1 MKIRP
6 SKRKNKMHI
15 NKIKNK
21 EVPKKTAIFSLAAV
35 FILFA
40 TYLVFEPVIT
50 KAVADSAVVSLSV
63 TSEVTIS
70 SPADTSL
77 TPSIPGVTGN
87 AGSPATASLTWT
99 VTTNNSTGF
108 NMKLKSS
115 SNPSLQLDGS
125 NTFSDYTNGT
135 PLNYTWQSPSSSAA
149 WFGFTVEP
157 ATAAD
162 TATAFLDNGSDTC
175 GTGAVNGTNT
185 CWGGLAT
192 TDTDVINRSSATS
205 SSGEAEVV
213 RFRAESNAKFLNSGS
228 YTATITAT
236 AAMN

>member
-1 MKIRP
+1 MHT
-6 SKRKNKMHI
+6 KRIDNTK
-15 NKIKNK
+15 
-21 EVPKKTAIFSLAAV
+21 VFRKTAIFSLASI
-35 FILFA
+35 FILLA
-40 TYLVFEPVIT
+40 GYVIFEPVIT

-63 TSEVTIS
+63 TSEITIS
-70 SPADTSL
+70 SPDDTSL

-99 VTTNNSTGF
+99 VMTNNSTGF

-125 NTFSDYTNGT
+125 NTFSDYTNAS
-135 PLNYTWQSPSSSAA
+135 PLNYTWGSPSSSAA

-162 TATAFLDNGSDTC
+162 TVAAFLDNGSDTC
-175 GTGAVNGTNT
+175 GTGAVNGADT

-192 TDTDVINRSSATS
+192 TDTDVINRSSATG

-213 RFRAESNAKFLNSGS
+213 KFRAESNAKFLNSGS

>member
-1 MKIRP
+1 MLAIKK
-6 SKRKNKMHI
+6 SANKN
-15 NKIKNK
+15 
-21 EVPKKTAIFSLAAV
+21 VAVKTV
-35 FILFA
+35 ILFFPVVFVLSLL
-40 TYLVFEPVIT
+40 YLAFEPMVT
-50 KAVADSAVVSLSV
+50 GAVADSAVVSLSV
-63 TSEVTIS
+63 TSEITIS

-87 AGSPATASLTWT
+87 AGSPSTASLTWT
-99 VTTNNSTGF
+99 VITNNSAGF
-108 NMKLKSS
+108 NVKLKSS
-115 SNPSLQLDGS
+115 TDPSLQLDGS
-125 NTFSDYTNGT
+125 NTFSDYTNAT
-135 PLNYTWQSPSSSAA
+135 PLNYTWQTPSASAA

-162 TATAFLDNGSDTC
+162 TVVAFLDNGSNTC
-175 GTGAVNGTNT
+175 GTGAVNGANT

-192 TDTDVINRSSATS
+192 TDTDVINRTSATS

-213 RFRAESNAKFLNSGS
+213 KFWAESNAKFLNSGS